1 MLGQGPIY
9 HDIMLIFDN
18 AMTYNNPGDWIHN
31 NALQFKRIVGREK
44 KKMESIIAKTEVQQ
58 GMQLSYSSEK
68 TIQKEKHLCQR
79 RLG

>member
-31 NALQFKRIVGREK
+31 NALQFKRIVG
-44 KKMESIIAKTEVQQ
+44 
-58 GMQLSYSSEK
+58 SEE